1 MKNGDLPRQAPDK
14 HREFQTRPCLLG
26 MQALRLVPG
35 SHQLGKLPLE
45 FGNWQSGE
53 WQQPEDDISR
63 QYGTITS
70 GIYYAA
76 VPTDMF
82 TKTRSCFR
90 RLASYEYLLGLTCGV
105 PLERK
110 QTGCTPMFALDC
122 TRAMKETKGDFV
134 VPEPME
140 VGDVLYAPLSSYT
153 VH

>member
-1 MKNGDLPRQAPDK
+1 
-14 HREFQTRPCLLG
+14 

-70 GIYYAA
+70 GIYFAA
-76 VPTDMF
+76 VSTVFYQD
-82 TKTRSCFR
+82 T
-90 RLASYEYLLGLTCGV
+90 LGL
-105 PLERK
+105 PAASFLSAWPDLRSPSREK
-110 QTGCTPMFALDC
+110 AKGCTPMFALDC

>member
-90 RLASYEYLLGLTCGV
+90 RLASYPLNPLGLTCGV
-105 PLERK
+105 PPSKESK
-110 QTGCTPMFALDC
+110 QVARQCL
-122 TRAMKETKGDFV
+122 
-134 VPEPME
+134 
-140 VGDVLYAPLSSYT
+140 PLIA
-153 VH
+153 HGL